1 VGGTTGD
8 RRLGLHGDGKSDGHE
23 SYQGPDG
30 LGRDVVVAYC
40 RIDADDLW
48 WLLGSSGI
56 TRSPG
61 AACPG
66 MVVVAYSLVGVGR
79 PVRLK
84 VVDLGFLFCKDG
96 DLSNAGI
103 S

>member
-1 VGGTTGD
+1 M
-8 RRLGLHGDGKSDGHE
+8 HGDGRGDGHE
-23 SYQGPDG
+23 FDPGPDG
-30 LGRDVVVAYC
+30 PGRDVVVLYC

-66 MVVVAYSLVGVGR
+66 MVVVAYSLIGVGR

-96 DLSNAGI
+96 DLSDAGL